1 MTRPALRTDRRAVRW
16 PRRLLFAALLLG
28 IVTMHTLGHP
38 SRSHAMEDATAVA
51 AVAPA
56 GRAADH
62 TARLT
67 PDHTPGQ
74 APALTPDHT
83 ADLAPDHTAGRPP
96 ALTPDHT
103 ARLAPDHTPGRAPE
117 RAAGPAPGVHTADP
131 GAPGPAAEAPPVGS
145 GMDPM
150 SVCLAVLGGLTLLI
164 LGAGPAG
171 LRDAAP
177 LGGAARAPG
186 RSGGPD
192 PPSPRE
198 LLTRLAVL
206 RV

>member
-1 MTRPALRTDRRAVRW
+1 MTRPALRTAQRAARW
-16 PRRLLFAALLLG
+16 PRLLLLAALLLG

-38 SRSHAMEDATAVA
+38 SRSHTMEDAAPLA
-51 AVAPA
+51 AVASA

-62 TARLT
+62 MTG
-67 PDHTPGQ
+67 P
-74 APALTPDHT
+74 
-83 ADLAPDHTAGRPP
+83 APDHGTGLAKGHGAAAPTGTAQASGDR
-96 ALTPDHT
+96 
-103 ARLAPDHTPGRAPE
+103 R
-117 RAAGPAPGVHTADP
+117 
-131 GAPGPAAEAPPVGS
+131 PAAEAPPHGT

-171 LRDAAP
+171 LRDTAP

>member
-1 MTRPALRTDRRAVRW
+1 MTRSAERAAPGSRV
-16 PRRLLFAALLLG
+16 LLLAALLLG

-38 SRSHAMEDATAVA
+38 SASHAMEDVSTAHSVA
-51 AVAPA
+51 SA
-56 GRAADH
+56 GS
-62 TARLT
+62 
-67 PDHTPGQ
+67 
-74 APALTPDHT
+74 
-83 ADLAPDHTAGRPP
+83 
-96 ALTPDHT
+96 
-103 ARLAPDHTPGRAPE
+103 
-117 RAAGPAPGVHTADP
+117 
-131 GAPGPAAEAPPVGS
+131 PGPAADGGAHHTPAHEPAPAQAPAPGLEAGLEAGLEPAQTAGTQWPGT

-150 SVCLAVLGGLTLLI
+150 SVCSAVLAGLVILY

-171 LRDAAP
+171 SRDTAP
-177 LGGAARAPG
+177 LGGAARIPG

>member
-1 MTRPALRTDRRAVRW
+1 MTRSAERAA
-16 PRRLLFAALLLG
+16 PGSRLLLLAALLLG

-38 SRSHAMEDATAVA
+38 SASHAMEDVSAAHSVA
-51 AVAPA
+51 SA
-56 GRAADH
+56 GS
-62 TARLT
+62 
-67 PDHTPGQ
+67 
-74 APALTPDHT
+74 
-83 ADLAPDHTAGRPP
+83 
-96 ALTPDHT
+96 
-103 ARLAPDHTPGRAPE
+103 
-117 RAAGPAPGVHTADP
+117 
-131 GAPGPAAEAPPVGS
+131 PGPAADGGAHHTPASVPVAPDREQGHLPVVEPAHAPAQAPVPAPVPAPALEAGLEPAQAAGTQWPGT

-150 SVCLAVLGGLTLLI
+150 SVCSAVLAGLVLLY

-171 LRDAAP
+171 SRDAAP
-177 LGGAARAPG
+177 LGGAARIPG